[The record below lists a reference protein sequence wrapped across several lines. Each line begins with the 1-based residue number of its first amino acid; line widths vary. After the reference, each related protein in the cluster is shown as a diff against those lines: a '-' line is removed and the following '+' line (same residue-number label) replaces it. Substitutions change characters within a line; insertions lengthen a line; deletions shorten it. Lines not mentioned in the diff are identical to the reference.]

1 MTDSKNVKFFNDKE
15 VIVLLSLLAYAY
27 ERIENKQEINDDL
40 FLIEC
45 STQND
50 YLKLINNIS
59 SKTILFSITEN
70 QNKDL
75 RLKIRDSINQDKI
88 KKLLKKGC

>member
-27 ERIENKQEINDDL
+27 ERIENKKEINEDL

-70 QNKDL
+70 HNRDL
-75 RLKIRDSINQDKI
+75 KLKISDSINQEKI

>member
-15 VIVLLSLLAYAY
+15 VIILLSLLAYAY

-40 FLIEC
+40 FLIDC
-45 STQND
+45 STQKD

-88 KKLLKKGC
+88 KKHTDQD

>member
-27 ERIENKQEINDDL
+27 ERIENKQKINDDL
-40 FLIEC
+40 FLINC

-75 RLKIRDSINQDKI
+75 RLKMRDSINQDKI
-88 KKLLKKGC
+88 KKLLK